1 MNQREP
7 TMKILSPRIFLAGL
21 LVLGLIATLLMQ
33 PAQSF
38 PNAQQST
45 PQSSNI
51 FVPPF
56 AGVWVG
62 TYQFVGGGGQL
73 QLYINPSG
81 DLFGSLASDDGL
93 HFAQISGKHRNY
105 AFHIVFTPPS
115 GISAQSGDSGVDA
128 SAKWQGNPERFT
140 VSSEAVGHPY
150 TYSFKRLKQK

>member
-1 MNQREP
+1 
-7 TMKILSPRIFLAGL
+7 MKILSSRTLLGGL
-21 LVLGLIATLLMQ
+21 LVLGSIATLLMQ

-38 PNAQQST
+38 PTAQQSA
-45 PQSSNI
+45 PQSSKV

-56 AGVWVG
+56 TGVWVG

-73 QLYINPSG
+73 QMYINPSG

-115 GISAQSGDSGVDA
+115 GISTQPGDSVVDEN
-128 SAKWQGNPERFT
+128 AKWQNNPERFT
-140 VSSEAVGHPY
+140 VSGEAVGHPY
-150 TYSFKRLKQK
+150 TYSFKRLKQN